1 MPEPFYST
9 DVEQVRARLD
19 TRPEGLSSQDAQRRL
34 DEHGPNS
41 IRSDNEV
48 SAWAVLWNQF
58 TDPLIYVLIAALV
71 VTLAIQSFG
80 DAIVIGLVL
89 FINATI
95 GFIQEYKAETAVASL
110 MEMVSPKATVV
121 RDGDEQQID
130 ADELVPGDVVQLEQ
144 GEVVPADLRLTRSDA
159 LQVNEAALTGKS
171 VPVSKTD
178 EPLDDAG

>member
-89 FINATI
+89 LVNATI
-95 GFIQEYKAETAVASL
+95 GFIQEYKAESAVQSL
-110 MEMVSPKATVV
+110 MAMVSPKATI
-121 RDGDEQQID
+121 RREGAQQQLD
-130 ADELVPGDVVQLEQ
+130 ADRLVPGDIVLLDQ
-144 GEVVPADLRLTRSDA
+144 GEVVPADIRLTR
-159 LQVNEAALTGKS
+159 
-171 VPVSKTD
+171 
-178 EPLDDAG
+178 